1 MTDDV
6 EITEI
11 KRSSGLLP
19 LPIEDIKKKKKNSKS
34 KKRREEKEQL
44 SPPVKGSQIFS
55 NKKETEGITVND
67 VDDKPESSSPKQSE
81 DDDLKRFE
89 NIKVSTNDEKKK
101 KSKNTRRKKKK
112 ISDSTFSLENDFQ
125 PEVLRD
131 LQDDIQSDDN
141 FSIHPDEWN
150 PHLHPRVLTPSK
162 LSSKI
167 YVEKNHG
174 FTNVSQ
180 KKVIASQ
187 LAFISDG
194 PIESGPHKSK
204 VRSTPIELAL
214 ETQKM
219 FHSLCIFCHGLLG
232 GIAFWQ
238 ILTVHVPGESGLKFA
253 RNYSPMSQPL
263 QVIFYLLTAICT
275 VSVFDR

>member
-81 DDDLKRFE
+81 DDDLKR
-89 NIKVSTNDEKKK
+89 
-101 KSKNTRRKKKK
+101 KKKK

-187 LAFISDG
+187 LAFISDV